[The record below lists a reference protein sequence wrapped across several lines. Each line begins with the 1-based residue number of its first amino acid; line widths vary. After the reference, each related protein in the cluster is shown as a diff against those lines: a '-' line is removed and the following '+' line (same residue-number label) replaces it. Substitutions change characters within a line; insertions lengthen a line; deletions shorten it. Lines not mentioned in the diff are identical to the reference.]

1 MKNLVVF
8 VAFLIS
14 SVASAQKVT
23 IEMDMGSMDGAQ
35 IQVNQYGMQIE
46 FGNQRFAR
54 ERVQMTN
61 GNLRVGSTV
70 ITNRGSMAQVVGMN
84 PSTQQLSIRFGNG
97 VIENRDLSSL
107 AVTNGCNQVFCVGE
121 QLVTDRGSIVVAQG
135 FFQDGSVA
143 IRFGNGVIEK
153 RDVYSLGL
161 MNACNNLFCS
171 GDTAITNRGSVVN
184 VVGFYADGSVA
195 IKFGNG
201 VIEKRD
207 TRSLSLTQAVCANIY
222 INRVGFCGF

>member
-61 GNLRVGSTV
+61 GSLRIGSTV
-70 ITNRGSMAQVVGMN
+70 ITKRGSVVQVVGMN
-84 PSTQQLSIRFGNG
+84 PSTQQLSIRYSNG
-97 VIENRDLSSL
+97 VITNENLSNL

-121 QLVTDRGSIVVAQG
+121 QLVTNRGSLVVARG

-143 IRFGNGVIEK
+143 IEYSNRVITK
-153 RDVYSLGL
+153 ADVLSVGL
-161 MNACNNLFCS
+161 MNACNQLFCA
-171 GDTAITNRGSVVN
+171 GDTAITNRGSIVKVI
-184 VVGFYADGSVA
+184 GFFADGSVA
-195 IKFGNG
+195 IEYSNR
-201 VIEKRD
+201 VISKTEVY
-207 TRSLSLTQAVCANIY
+207 SLSLTQAVCANIY